1 MHSIGCA
8 VACALGD
15 LVWAP
20 FLIVWIAKSLLLRY
34 GGSKLY
40 LKALPGFLGFA
51 LGHFVTA
58 GLIWGLLGAALGGP
72 FLRWQVW
79 FG

>member
-1 MHSIGCA
+1 M
-8 VACALGD
+8 
-15 LVWAP
+15 WAP

-40 LKALPGFLGFA
+40 LKALPGFLGLA
-51 LGHFVTA
+51 LRHFVTA
-58 GLIWGLLGAALGGP
+58 GLIWGLLAAALGGP
-72 FLRWQVW
+72 FLRWQIW